1 MPEDAA
7 APERLDLST
16 CVAVTRDCLDRQRRG
31 IAGPGCPE
39 TGGSTP
45 SLVASVP
52 GVS

>member
-7 APERLDLST
+7 TPQRFDLST
-16 CVAVTRDCLDRQRRG
+16 FDAVTRDCRDG
-31 IAGPGCPE
+31 
-39 TGGSTP
+39 